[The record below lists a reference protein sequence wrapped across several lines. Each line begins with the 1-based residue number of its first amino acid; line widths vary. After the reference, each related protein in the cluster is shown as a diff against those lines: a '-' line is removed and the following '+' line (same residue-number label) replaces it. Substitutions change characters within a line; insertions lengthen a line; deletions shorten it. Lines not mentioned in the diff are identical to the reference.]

1 MEYKNQYVYQEPTQ
15 GRRTGRGEWVGN
27 GCPGFRRMSKGCG
40 FSAELA
46 YDRVLEQALA
56 QQAGELQADC
66 LEIELEENTRATVKA

>member
-1 MEYKNQYVYQEPTQ
+1 
-15 GRRTGRGEWVGN
+15 
-27 GCPGFRRMSKGCG
+27 MSKGCG